1 MDNFFNT
8 DANDPKED
16 MKSLLNLYG
25 SDVYDQFMDDPVCA
39 GCGEAATQ
47 RCSKCKSEWY
57 CSRECQL
64 KRWKE
69 HKPMCKMYAELK
81 E

>member
-57 CSRECQL
+57 CSREC
-64 KRWKE
+64 
-69 HKPMCKMYAELK
+69 
-81 E
+81 